1 MHGNAKRLQLCKELV
16 DKNGPRIHWE
26 KKMCMADTYNNPNC
40 GMEKNKVYYAFFMC
54 NVKLF

>member
-1 MHGNAKRLQLCKELV
+1 MQRACGQKELE

-26 KKMCMADTYNNPNC
+26 KKMCMADTYNNPNY